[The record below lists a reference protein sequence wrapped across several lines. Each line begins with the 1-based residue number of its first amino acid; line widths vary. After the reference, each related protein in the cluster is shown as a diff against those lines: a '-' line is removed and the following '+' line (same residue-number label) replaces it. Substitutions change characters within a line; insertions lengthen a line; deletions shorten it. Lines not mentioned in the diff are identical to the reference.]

1 MDAIELPLD
10 QIIPE
15 TMWTLFLTMFH
26 SLGRGVGVHC
36 EQVSIEGEGL
46 ISVKGGCKT
55 W

>member
-26 SLGRGVGVHC
+26 SLGWGVGVHYK
-36 EQVSIEGEGL
+36 QVSTEGEGL
-46 ISVKGGCKT
+46 ILVKDGCKT